1 MVIVLAHGNL
11 YCINVSAAGRPRCG
25 CGSIIHLFG
34 TEVKQIMKKTAFFRK
49 RVFRTLTHGRAGA
62 CRGRRFHD
70 RLRKNSEQKGLMG
83 IGKGDIMPLR
93 HVIPAEES
101 FLCLR

>member
-34 TEVKQIMKKTAFFRK
+34 TEVKQIMKKTAFFFEK
-49 RVFRTLTHGRAGA
+49 GYFGLSRTEE
-62 CRGRRFHD
+62 RG
-70 RLRKNSEQKGLMG
+70 LAVV
-83 IGKGDIMPLR
+83 GDFTTGC
-93 HVIPAEES
+93 EEI
-101 FLCLR
+101 RNKKA